1 MSRFLVIAIVAACGC
16 KRSHDAPKYE
26 SDDTR
31 VAAVPTVNAP
41 VEDLAASAGGS
52 NPLGEPVLAPRRDT
66 ARMPDGGTIN
76 GDPRG
81 PRAAEFNRVIAGALA
96 RMPSCFTS
104 PDIPAGDIAIKVHY
118 FVEPPGYTG
127 AVTATGNAP
136 KASLDCAR
144 GIVEELK
151 FPQFRGPKVDQTL
164 PFTFQKREKATRI
177 EIWDAAPK
185 PENP

>member
-1 MSRFLVIAIVAACGC
+1 MSRFLLIAIVAACGC
-16 KRSHDAPKYE
+16 KRSHEAPKYE

-41 VEDLAASAGGS
+41 AEDLAGNA
-52 NPLGEPVLAPRRDT
+52 NPLREPTLPPRDT
-66 ARMPDGGTIN
+66 TVRMPDGGTIN

-81 PRAAEFNRVIAGALA
+81 PRAVEFNRVIAGALQ

-104 PDIPAGDIAIKVHY
+104 PDIPAGDIAIQVHY

-136 KASLDCAR
+136 KAALECAR
-144 GIVEELK
+144 AIVEELK

>member
-1 MSRFLVIAIVAACGC
+1 MRRFLLVAIVAACGC

-31 VAAVPTVNAP
+31 VAAVPVVHAP
-41 VEDLAASAGGS
+41 AEDLAGNA
-52 NPLGEPVLAPRRDT
+52 NPLGEPTLARKDA

-81 PRAAEFNRVIAGALA
+81 PRAAEFNRVIEGALA
-96 RMPSCFTS
+96 RMPSCFAS
-104 PDIPAGDIAIKVHY
+104 PDIPAGDIAIKIHY

-136 KASLDCAR
+136 KPALDCAR
-144 GIVEELK
+144 GIVENLK
-151 FPQFRGPKVDQTL
+151 FPQFRGPKVDQNL